1 MVLCV
6 TGIESR
12 QLLLQGNSVTVDGCC
27 CVCSSCCAKEFLIP
41 KGYHDVLDM
50 TTVQNK
56 INKKLPISFFPI
68 LTNILKILKYLRFM
82 SPE

>member
-12 QLLLQGNSVTVDGCC
+12 QVVAQGNSVTVA
-27 CVCSSCCAKEFLIP
+27 AKEFLIP
-41 KGYHDVLDM
+41 KEYPVVLDM

-56 INKKLPISFFPI
+56 ITKKLPISFFAV
-68 LTNILKILKYLRFM
+68 LTNILKILKYL
-82 SPE
+82 